1 MSEKIVSQLDPAGYF
16 AFPVDADESP
26 LEPGTFL
33 IPGGAIDVPPPQVPA
48 GKLARWAGQWVF
60 EDKPQE
66 PQEDARAKARK
77 AAKEARDAAVAAIVV
92 TTAAGNQFDGDE
104 VSQGR
109 MARAI
114 LALQATGTPSVN
126 WVLYDNSVIQATVAE
141 LTEALALAG
150 ATQAAIWVI
159 PD

>member
-1 MSEKIVSQLDPAGYF
+1 MSAKTVSQLNPDGYF
-16 AFPVDADESP
+16 VFPVRADESP
-26 LEPGTFL
+26 LEPGVFL
-33 IPGGAIDVPPPQVPA
+33 IPARAIDVPPPQVPT
-48 GKLARWAGQWVF
+48 GKRARWVGEWVF
-60 EDKPQE
+60 EDA
-66 PQEDARAKARK
+66 PQEDVQALARQ
-77 AAKEARDAAVAAIVV
+77 AAKEARDAAVASIVV

-114 LALQATGTPSVN
+114 IALQATGTPSVN
-126 WVLYDNSVIQATVAE
+126 WVLHDNSVIQATATE

-150 ATQAAIWVI
+150 AAQAAIWVI

>member
-1 MSEKIVSQLDPAGYF
+1 MSEKIVSQLDDSGYF
-16 AFPVDADESP
+16 AFPVEADESP
-26 LEPGTFL
+26 LEPGKFL

-60 EDKPQE
+60 EDAQ
-66 PQEDARAKARK
+66 QEDARAKARQV
-77 AAKEARDAAVAAIVV
+77 AKEARDAAVASLVV
-92 TTAAGNQFDGDE
+92 TTAAGHQFDGDE

-114 LALQATGTPSVN
+114 IALQATGTPSVN
-126 WVLYDNSVIQATVAE
+126 WVLHDNSVIQATVAE

-150 ATQAAIWVI
+150 AAQASIWVI

>member
-1 MSEKIVSQLDPAGYF
+1 MSERIVSQLDPAGYF
-16 AFPVDADESP
+16 AFPVEADESP
-26 LEPGTFL
+26 LEPGVFL
-33 IPGGAIDVPPPQVPA
+33 IPARAIDVPPPQVPT
-48 GKLARWAGQWVF
+48 GKRARWAGEWVF
-60 EDKPQE
+60 EDI
-66 PQEDARAKARK
+66 PQEDTQALARQ

-114 LALQATGTPSVN
+114 IGLQATGTPSIN
-126 WVLYDNSVIQATVAE
+126 WVLHDNSVIQATVAE

-150 ATQAAIWVI
+150 AAQAAIWVI
-159 PD
+159 PG